1 MKKLSELES
10 DTLVVVEEGDECL
23 VVDAGSLMFDPSYH
37 DCATL
42 YIAEEAP
49 ATFDLSDIR
58 SMLESVAYAE
68 EQSDGWDDDMY
79 DDLKDSVVVDG
90 FLRYMN
96 TVAKNHMSYACGEQ
110 IEDDRVCR
118 CNEEE

>member
-10 DTLVVVEEGDECL
+10 DTLVVVEEGDECQVL
-23 VVDAGSLMFDPSYH
+23 DAGSLMCDMPYCKC
-37 DCATL
+37 DTM

-79 DDLKDSVVVDG
+79 DDLKDSVIVDG

-96 TVAKNHMSYACGEQ
+96 TVAKKHMSYACGEQ

-118 CNEEE
+118 CNKDD